1 MCVFRKLESPPLSD
15 RPADERNGGL
25 TTEPSSGCE
34 KNTITACSDGNGTA
48 GGYRKSSTKNGMVG
62 GMSILRAV
70 EGNAAAMSSLFPG

>member
-1 MCVFRKLESPPLSD
+1 MCFRKLESPPLSD
-15 RPADERNGGL
+15 RPADERNGGI

-48 GGYRKSSTKNGMVG
+48 GGYRKSSKNGIVG